1 MVKLANLV
9 RKSFSNNDISTI
21 ISPRTS
27 IIWAQNIEIFDN
39 TELAFKLTFFNKK
52 EKILGEITFIVET
65 QSDEPISTISSKDIL
80 NSKKDKL
87 IYLVFLF
94 LKNPLQKE
102 VYNIISLFEIVL
114 YY

>member
-39 TELAFKLTFFNKK
+39 TELAFKLTFFNKCNESDKKVISELYQRCFGK
-52 EKILGEITFIVET
+52 EL
-65 QSDEPISTISSKDIL
+65 D
-80 NSKKDKL
+80 
-87 IYLVFLF
+87 
-94 LKNPLQKE
+94 
-102 VYNIISLFEIVL
+102 
-114 YY
+114 